1 MSNPVL
7 LQVFQMRLYIRSVRE
22 QKVVIVFLLMNIL
35 IQNRQTNT
43 LRGVFTRVEAEED
56 VLLK

>member
-1 MSNPVL
+1 MA
-7 LQVFQMRLYIRSVRE
+7 
-22 QKVVIVFLLMNIL
+22 LMNIL

-56 VLLK
+56 VLLKWVEEVDFRWVELDTLTMIGRT